1 MKKFS
6 QYINEE
12 ENLQE
17 GISKGDFVK
26 DSQGNVH
33 RVFDVMGN
41 VLSVGKY
48 HGDGKYGG
56 TNSVHM
62 SKVTKTQKPMEESV
76 NEEMEQVDELSRK
89 TLGSYMSKAS
99 DARGHRSLSTKKVD
113 NRYAG
118 VAKASKKIDKMNE
131 ASDSA
136 MRSWVYYNLENT
148 EKTHGQMKQEFIKKY
163 GAGNAKVF
171 DKYVSQYMD

>member
-1 MKKFS
+1 MKKFK
-6 QYINEE
+6 Q
-12 ENLQE
+12 
-17 GISKGDFVK
+17 F
-26 DSQGNVH
+26 
-33 RVFDVMGN
+33 
-41 VLSVGKY
+41 
-48 HGDGKYGG
+48 
-56 TNSVHM
+56 
-62 SKVTKTQKPMEESV
+62 

-136 MRSWVYYNLENT
+136 MRSWVYHNLENT
-148 EKTHGQMKQEFIKKY
+148 DKTHGQMKKEFIKKY

-171 DKYVSQYMD
+171 DKYVSQHMD